1 MNIKE
6 LKKLKV
12 NTEVNDL
19 FGWVNTVR
27 DHGGLTF
34 IDLRDYDSFIQ
45 LVIDDN
51 VSEIEKIRS
60 EFYISI
66 SGIYKKRE
74 PGLENKKQEFGNYEI
89 QVTNLY
95 IVNKSKT
102 LPFQIED
109 NIETDESIRLKYR
122 YLDLRRNEMKQNIL
136 ARSKVF
142 KSIRNVMN
150 ELNVLEIDTPT
161 LIKSTPEGAKDFL
174 VPSRKNPGTFYA
186 LPQSPQMYKQLFMM
200 SGFPNYYQIAKCY
213 RDEDSRKDRQ
223 PEFTQLDLEFSNANP
238 NLVKNNVENIVK
250 SIFSEAFDIKLNSS
264 FPSLS
269 FHDAINLY
277 GTDKPDLR
285 IKETIKDATNVFSN
299 SEVSFIK
306 DSLDSSGVFKYLF
319 TPKILT
325 RKEIDNFDSLAKEL
339 GSNGVGWI
347 KYENQNFSGPLAKH
361 MSDDELAFVSALGEG
376 TFLFQVGNLLDISKT
391 MDLLRTKL
399 FEKSEKEEHVFLW
412 VEDFPYFE
420 IENNVLQPSHH
431 PFTAPQNLDDFEN
444 NPIEAIALHYD
455 LVLNGVELG
464 SGSQRIN
471 NPDLQTL
478 VLKKWGLSDSEI
490 ENRFGWFIEALSY
503 GTPQHAGFAIGI
515 DRLVAEVMKQ
525 HSIRDVI
532 PFPKTQSG
540 MDPLTDAPTTLDAD
554 LLEEYSLKVIDNN
567 EK

>member
-6 LKKLKV
+6 LRNLNT

-150 ELNVLEIDTPT
+150 EMNVLEIDTPT

-299 SEVSFIK
+299 SKVSFIK

-339 GSNGVGWI
+339 GSNGLGWI

-361 MSDDELAFVSALGEG
+361 MNDDELAFVSALGEG

-554 LLEEYSLKVIDNN
+554 LLEEYSLKIIDNN

>member
-6 LKKLKV
+6 LRNLNT

-299 SEVSFIK
+299 SKVSFIK

-361 MSDDELAFVSALGEG
+361 MNDDELAFVSALGEG

-455 LVLNGVELG
+455 LVLNGVEIG

-554 LLEEYSLKVIDNN
+554 LLEEYSLKIIDNN

>member
-6 LKKLKV
+6 LRNLNT

-339 GSNGVGWI
+339 GSNGLGWI

-361 MSDDELAFVSALGEG
+361 MNDDELAFVSALGEG